1 MSKVFPITPAS
12 IGVLS
17 VVGIILIPIIF
28 LMGLVAYS
36 ARNTRFEVN
45 GEGLRIKGA
54 IYGRF
59 IPKESI
65 IIEDSRILNLNVE
78 RELKPIMRTNG
89 IGLPGYSEGWFKM
102 ANGEMCISIN
112 TYNEVMPIINHPKSK
127 IIGLVLPKS
136 CENHPS
142 DRICSLSL
150 SILHSFSCQR

>member
-17 VVGIILIPIIF
+17 VVGIILIPLIF
-28 LMGLVAYS
+28 LMGFIAYS

-89 IGLPGYSEGWFKM
+89 IGLPGYSEGWFKL
-102 ANGEMCISIN
+102 ANGERALLFVTDRFNVVYVPTTEGYSVLLS
-112 TYNEVMPIINHPKSK
+112 TVYPEEFLESLNEEWN
-127 IIGLVLPKS
+127 GY
-136 CENHPS
+136 
-142 DRICSLSL
+142 
-150 SILHSFSCQR
+150 

>member
-12 IGVLS
+12 VGVLS
-17 VVGIILIPIIF
+17 VIGIILIPLIL

-65 IIEDSRILNLNVE
+65 IVEGSRILNLNVE
-78 RELKPIMRTNG
+78 RELRPIRRTNG
-89 IGLPGYSEGWFKM
+89 IGLPGYSEGWFKL
-102 ANGEMCISIN
+102 ANGERALLFVTDRFNVVYMPTTEGYSVLLS
-112 TYNEVMPIINHPKSK
+112 TVYPEDFLESLNEEWN
-127 IIGLVLPKS
+127 GY
-136 CENHPS
+136 
-142 DRICSLSL
+142 
-150 SILHSFSCQR
+150 